1 MVSYK
6 PMTLKTWLSENSP
19 WLLRLALVA
28 LLLGSAAALGRTG
41 VLSIGLG
48 RAAAFS
54 AAFLLVT
61 AGLAAW
67 KRPALR
73 APADYLQVAL
83 DVVWIAAFIRAV
95 GGAESP
101 FSLLFFL
108 AVIQAANV
116 RFLRGSIASAA
127 LSGLAFA
134 LLLYLE
140 YQSWAAVQRGAGAA
154 ELLAA
159 FKTDFLFRGYV
170 YAICLF
176 VVAALS
182 GILAERLRL
191 KGRQLEAAARGWE
204 EFRLSTGD
212 ILKKMGSGL
221 LTVNATGQV
230 RYCNRTGA
238 EILGLD
244 EGQIA
249 GRQMDQAFSG
259 RLAGFGALLRG
270 ALENVGD
277 GPEGGRRLSD
287 VRRELALSRPDGAD
301 FPLGVST
308 TAVRDTEGNLQGIIA
323 IFQNLSEA
331 KRIES
336 RLQQME
342 QLEAM
347 NEHTRILMTMV
358 QPMLAGIEQ
367 DIARLDGERGP
378 EPEIGRISA
387 GVRGRVGSVRR
398 IIEDFMRYA
407 RVEIPRERGRDAAPE
422 ASAEKAVIGAS
433 PGFLQTMELVGQVAA
448 SDATILLLGESGTGK
463 ELLARQIHRLSK
475 RSHGPFVSINCAALP
490 ESLLESE
497 LFGHVRGSFT
507 GAVRDKDGLL
517 RAADGGTF
525 LLDEVSETSPA
536 IQVKLLR
543 VLQEREMV
551 PVGGSRPIK
560 VDVRLVSATNADLA
574 RLVDQGRFRS
584 DLFYR
589 LNVIPV
595 SIPPLR
601 ERGDDI
607 LLLAEHFAAKHCRR
621 AGKPLMEISERARR
635 ALEAHRWPGNVREL
649 ENAMERAVVVSDSVK
664 IELEDLPRDILE
676 AVKAPAEDP
685 ARDGTLRETEIES
698 IARALREAG
707 GNKRLAAKRLGIH
720 SATLYRKIKQY
731 GLES

>member
-1 MVSYK
+1 
-6 PMTLKTWLSENSP
+6 
-19 WLLRLALVA
+19 
-28 LLLGSAAALGRTG
+28 
-41 VLSIGLG
+41 
-48 RAAAFS
+48 
-54 AAFLLVT
+54 
-61 AGLAAW
+61 
-67 KRPALR
+67 
-73 APADYLQVAL
+73 
-83 DVVWIAAFIRAV
+83 
-95 GGAESP
+95 
-101 FSLLFFL
+101 
-108 AVIQAANV
+108 
-116 RFLRGSIASAA
+116 
-127 LSGLAFA
+127 
-134 LLLYLE
+134 
-140 YQSWAAVQRGAGAA
+140 
-154 ELLAA
+154 
-159 FKTDFLFRGYV
+159 
-170 YAICLF
+170 
-176 VVAALS
+176 
-182 GILAERLRL
+182 
-191 KGRQLEAAARGWE
+191 
-204 EFRLSTGD
+204 
-212 ILKKMGSGL
+212 
-221 LTVNATGQV
+221 
-230 RYCNRTGA
+230 
-238 EILGLD
+238 
-244 EGQIA
+244 
-249 GRQMDQAFSG
+249 
-259 RLAGFGALLRG
+259 
-270 ALENVGD
+270 
-277 GPEGGRRLSD
+277 
-287 VRRELALSRPDGAD
+287 
-301 FPLGVST
+301 
-308 TAVRDTEGNLQGIIA
+308 
-323 IFQNLSEA
+323 
-331 KRIES
+331 
-336 RLQQME
+336 
-342 QLEAM
+342 
-347 NEHTRILMTMV
+347 
-358 QPMLAGIEQ
+358 
-367 DIARLDGERGP
+367 
-378 EPEIGRISA
+378 
-387 GVRGRVGSVRR
+387 VGSVRR